1 LRKLQLQQLLV
12 HDEPS
17 FSNRHSQ
24 TASTNMKTSCL
35 AYVAVVVLVAANT
48 VDARTTSYGSMGSFT
63 PTPAPA
69 PTTAP
74 TSTTVAPSGASSAWT
89 VAPGAL
95 TTAVCVTVAAA
106 LRK

>member
-1 LRKLQLQQLLV
+1 
-12 HDEPS
+12 
-17 FSNRHSQ
+17 
-24 TASTNMKTSCL
+24 MKTSCL

-63 PTPAPA
+63 PTTA
-69 PTTAP
+69 PTEAP
-74 TSTTVAPSGASSAWT
+74 TSTTVAPTAPGASSAWT